1 MILRNYWIAFKYLTC
16 QTRKG
21 STNVNTNA
29 SDTVI
34 NVHGSYTN
42 LLYQTDGTGI
52 YPNVLVDNNNLRTQN
67 VSFMFGSGNT
77 TPTYTDYTLDT
88 DITSSISKI
97 SYTTNFASSS
107 EGAKTTYVISGTNN
121 TNSSITISEIGLCKN
136 FYQNTSLQTYAVML
150 VREVL
155 DTPITVAA
163 GDSFVLTFE
172 WVEG

>member
-16 QTRKG
+16 QTCKG
-21 STNVNTNA
+21 SANVNTNQN
-29 SDTVI
+29 DTVTNI
-34 NVHGSYTN
+34 NGSYQN
-42 LLYQTDGTGI
+42 FLYQTNGSES
-52 YPNVLVDNNNLRTQN
+52 YANPLVDNNNLRTQN

-88 DITSSISKI
+88 DITSSISNI

-121 TNSSITISEIGLCKN
+121 TNSSITISEIGLCKQ
-136 FYQNTSLQTYAVML
+136 FYQNTALQTSIML
-150 VREVL
+150 AREVL
-155 DTPITVAA
+155 DTSITVAA
-163 GDSFVLTFE
+163 GDSFTLTFE